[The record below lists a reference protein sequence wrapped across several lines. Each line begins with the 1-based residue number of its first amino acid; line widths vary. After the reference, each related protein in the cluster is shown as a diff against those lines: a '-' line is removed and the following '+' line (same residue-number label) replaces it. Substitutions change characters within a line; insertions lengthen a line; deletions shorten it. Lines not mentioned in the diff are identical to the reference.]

1 MINTENLSDTNHS
14 LNLANWIKYVPLVY
28 YPWGL
33 QSAAIRFKNS
43 LQENS
48 KNHIMVEDIIAAS
61 HNGIVAW
68 EKNSIVQPILLQ
80 GHDDN
85 IKTFERWKIIKKL
98 FNEKNI
104 DYYEVFSNEGNI
116 LSKIICLI
124 YMFDFSTIY
133 HSVINGIDPSPV
145 IPIDYVKSK
154 LSLSI

>member
-1 MINTENLSDTNHS
+1 MIE
-14 LNLANWIKYVPLVY
+14 Y
-28 YPWGL
+28 
-33 QSAAIRFKNS
+33 
-43 LQENS
+43 
-48 KNHIMVEDIIAAS
+48 IIEAC

-68 EKNSIVQPILLQ
+68 EKTSNIQPILLQ

-85 IKTFERWKIIKKL
+85 IKTIERWKIIKKM
-98 FNEKNI
+98 FDEKNI
-104 DYYEVFSNEGNI
+104 NYFEIFSDKGNI